1 MQIILTIFMLYNVL
15 YLHKILNLKMKKL
28 STIVFG
34 LLILVACSQE
44 HSKDYLTL
52 SGKLENNKDSILSIA
67 NRQGVVKEILI
78 KENGSF
84 KDTLKLKSDKGE
96 IYTIQTSANK
106 RAPIFLKNGYNI
118 VLNGDSD
125 KFMNSFKFS
134 GEGASNSNFVLAQI
148 TKSQTMGNPQL
159 ILDLEKKAFR
169 KKVDQL
175 KFEYDSILDSYKDID
190 STLYA
195 SVKQQNQQLVTYFDN
210 AYAQNLIMGKG
221 KPSPKF
227 ENYIDI
233 KGGAK
238 SLDSFK
244 GKYVYIDV
252 WATWCGPCIQQI
264 PYLQALEKEYHN
276 KNIAFVSISTDES
289 QRNGGSWEAAEKKW
303 RDFVKK
309 RNMSGIQ
316 LWSGQDF
323 SFQQAY
329 QINSIPRFLLIDPK
343 GNIVDANAPRPSDPN
358 LKSLFTSLGI

>member
-1 MQIILTIFMLYNVL
+1 MFYICSEFEI
-15 YLHKILNLKMKKL
+15 LKMKKI
-28 STIVFG
+28 STILFG
-34 LLILVACSQE
+34 LLVMIACSQE
-44 HSKDYLTL
+44 QSKEYLTL
-52 SGKLENNKDSILSIA
+52 TVKLENNKDSILSIA
-67 NRQGVVKEILI
+67 NRQGIIKEI
-78 KENGSF
+78 KVNDAGVF

-96 IYTIQTSANK
+96 IYSLQTSANK
-106 RAPIFLKNGYNI
+106 RAPIFLKNGFNI
-118 VLNGDSD
+118 VLNGDAD
-125 KFMNSFKFS
+125 EFMNSFKFS
-134 GEGASNSNFVLAQI
+134 GIGSSNSNFVLAQI
-148 TKSQTMGNPQL
+148 AKSQTMGNPKL
-159 ILDLEKKAFR
+159 ILDLEQQAFR

-175 KFEYDSILDSYKDID
+175 KFDFDSILDSYKDID

-210 AYAQNLIMGKG
+210 AYAQNQIMGKG

-233 KGGAK
+233 KGGKK
-238 SLDSFK
+238 SLEDFK

-264 PYLQALEKEYHN
+264 PYLQAMEKEYHK

-289 QRNGGSWEAAEKKW
+289 QRSGGSWEAAEKKW
-303 RDFVKK
+303 RAFVKK
-309 RNMSGIQ
+309 RDMSGIQ

-329 QINSIPRFLLIDPK
+329 QINGIPRFILIDPQ